1 MANILVV
8 DDIEDNVFLLT
19 LILEKLGHR
28 VVPAYNGRSA
38 LQAANDERL
47 DLVILDVMMPEMSGL
62 EVATHLKGN
71 EATRHIPII
80 LLTAK
85 KGDVKDIVEGLA
97 AGANEYL
104 TKPFHETELVA
115 RVNSMLRMKELY
127 DEVSSAKAIM
137 MEELKMAQAVQE
149 SLLPTIIPYPEQIRF
164 FAHYEAASS
173 LGGDFYD
180 ILDYGEGRIGLVMA
194 DVSGHGPSAALI
206 VSMVKAIL
214 HSLTGPQISPRDALE
229 RLNLSLLR
237 MIPEERFVTIFL
249 GALEL
254 ATGDLTYV
262 RAGHP
267 HPLII
272 RKVSGQVTRLEGDG
286 DIIGM
291 FEKIELDQNRIRL
304 EKGDRLLAYSDG
316 LLDVSSDNG
325 QQYGLANL
333 LKAVEDS
340 VNSSGQELIN
350 NIVRD
355 IRGFSGGT
363 ALEDDMAVFLLER
376 L

>member
-19 LILEKLGHR
+19 MILEKLGHR
-28 VVPAYNGRSA
+28 VLPAYNGQAGLDAARS
-38 LQAANDERL
+38 ERP

-62 EVATHLKGN
+62 EVAARLKIS

-115 RVNSMLRMKELY
+115 RVNSMLRTKELF
-127 DEVSSAKAIM
+127 DEVASAKAIM
-137 MEELKMAQAVQE
+137 MEELRMAQAVQE
-149 SLLPTIIPYPEQIRF
+149 SLLPTVIPYPEQIQF

-180 ILDYGEGRIGLVMA
+180 ILDYGSGRVGVVMA

-214 HSLTGPQISPRDALE
+214 HSLAGPQVSPKDALE
-229 RLNLSLLR
+229 RLNLSLLK
-237 MIPEERFVTIFL
+237 MIPEDRFVTIFL
-249 GALEL
+249 GALDI
-254 ATGDLTYV
+254 ATGELSYV

-267 HPLII
+267 HALV
-272 RKVSGQVTRLEGDG
+272 VSKATGKVTRLEGDG

-291 FEKIELDQNRIRL
+291 FDKIDLDQKTIRL

-316 LLDVSSDNG
+316 LLDASGDSG
-325 QQYGLANL
+325 QQYGLPNLITSMESSANL
-333 LKAVEDS
+333 TGREMMD
-340 VNSSGQELIN
+340 

-355 IRGFSGGT
+355 VRGFTGG
-363 ALEDDMAVFLLER
+363 APLEDDMALFILER

>member
-1 MANILVV
+1 VANILVV
-8 DDIEDNVFLLT
+8 DDIDDNVFLLT
-19 LILEKLGHR
+19 MILEKLGHT
-28 VVPAYNGRSA
+28 VFPAYSGRAA
-38 LQAANDERL
+38 LATAGTERL

-62 EVATHLKGN
+62 EVATRLKGD

-115 RVNSMLRMKELY
+115 RVNSMLHMKALY

-137 MEELKMAQAVQE
+137 TEELKMAQAVQE
-149 SLLPTIIPYPEQIRF
+149 SLLPTIIPYPDHIRF

-180 ILDYGEGRIGLVMA
+180 ILDYGNGRVGVVMA

-214 HSLTGPQISPRDALE
+214 HSLTGPEITPRIALE
-229 RLNLSLLR
+229 RLNLSLLK

-249 GALEL
+249 GSLEL
-254 ATGDLTYV
+254 ATGELTYV

-272 RKVSGQVTRLEGDG
+272 RKATGQIARLEGDG
-286 DIIGM
+286 DLIGM
-291 FEKIELDQNRIRL
+291 FDKVELDENRIQM
-304 EKGDRLLAYSDG
+304 EKGDRLFAYSDG
-316 LLDVSSDNG
+316 LLDASSDNG
-325 QQYGLANL
+325 QQYGLVSL
-333 LKAVEDS
+333 LKAVEAS
-340 VNSSGQELIN
+340 VNANGQDMVN
-350 NIVRD
+350 DIVRD
-355 IRGFSGGT
+355 IRGFSGGV
-363 ALEDDMAVFLLER
+363 ALEDDMALFLLER

>member
-8 DDIEDNVFLLT
+8 DDIDDNVFLLT
-19 LILEKLGHR
+19 IILEKLGHK
-28 VVPAYNGRSA
+28 VFPAYNGHDALNIASA
-38 LQAANDERL
+38 ERL

-71 EATRHIPII
+71 DATRHIPII

-115 RVNSMLRMKELY
+115 RVNSMLHMKELY

-137 MEELKMAQAVQE
+137 MEELKMAQVVQE
-149 SLLPTIIPYPEQIRF
+149 SLLPTIIPYPDQIRF

-180 ILDYGEGRIGLVMA
+180 VLDYGNGRVGVVMA

-214 HSLTGPQISPRDALE
+214 HSLAGSEISPRIALE
-229 RLNLSLLR
+229 RLNLSLLK

-254 ATGDLTYV
+254 ATGELTYV

-267 HPLII
+267 HPLVI
-272 RKVSGQVTRLEGDG
+272 RGATGEVARLEGNG

-291 FEKIELDQNRIRL
+291 FDNIELDENRIRL
-304 EKGDRLLAYSDG
+304 EKGDRLFAYSDG
-316 LLDVSSDNG
+316 LLEASGDNG
-325 QQYGLANL
+325 QQYGLASL
-333 LKAVEDS
+333 LKAVEAS
-340 VNSSGQELIN
+340 VNGDRQEMMDSI
-350 NIVRD
+350 IRD
-355 IRGFSGGT
+355 VRGFSGG
-363 ALEDDMAVFLLER
+363 APLEDDMAIFILER

>member
-1 MANILVV
+1 MAHILVV
-8 DDIEDNVFLLT
+8 DDIDDNVFLLT
-19 LILEKLGHR
+19 MILEKLGHK
-28 VVPAYNGRSA
+28 VFPAYSGRAA
-38 LQAANDERL
+38 LETARAERL

-71 EATRHIPII
+71 DATRHIPII

-85 KGDVKDIVEGLA
+85 KGDVRDIVEGLA

-115 RVNSMLRMKELY
+115 RVNSMLRTKELY
-127 DEVSSAKAIM
+127 DEVASAKAIM
-137 MEELKMAQAVQE
+137 TKELRMAQAVQE
-149 SLLPTIIPYPEQIRF
+149 SLLPTVIPYPDQIRF

-180 ILDYGEGRIGLVMA
+180 VLDYGNGRVGVVMA

-214 HSLTGPQISPRDALE
+214 HSLTRPEISPRIALE
-229 RLNLSLLR
+229 RLNLSLLK

-249 GALEL
+249 GSLEL
-254 ATGDLTYV
+254 ATGELTYV
-262 RAGHP
+262 RGGHP
-267 HPLII
+267 HPII
-272 RKVSGQVTRLEGDG
+272 ISKATGRIARLEGDG

-291 FEKIELDQNRIRL
+291 FDKIELDENRIL
-304 EKGDRLLAYSDG
+304 LKKGDRLFAYSDG
-316 LLDVSSDNG
+316 LLDASGDNG

-333 LKAVEDS
+333 LKAVEAS
-340 VNSSGQELIN
+340 VNVSGQDMVN
-350 NIVRD
+350 DIVRD
-355 IRGFSGGT
+355 VRGFSGGV
-363 ALEDDMAVFLLER
+363 ALEDDMALFILER
-376 L
+376 V

>member
-19 LILEKLGHR
+19 MILEKLGHR
-28 VVPAYNGRSA
+28 VLPAYNGQAGLDAARS
-38 LQAANDERL
+38 ERP

-62 EVATHLKGN
+62 EVAARLKIS

-115 RVNSMLRMKELY
+115 RVNSMLRTKELF
-127 DEVSSAKAIM
+127 DEVASAKAIM
-137 MEELKMAQAVQE
+137 MEELRMAQAVQE
-149 SLLPTIIPYPEQIRF
+149 SLLPTVIPYPEQIQF

-180 ILDYGEGRIGLVMA
+180 ILDYGSGRVGVVMA

-214 HSLTGPQISPRDALE
+214 HSLAGPQVSPKDALE
-229 RLNLSLLR
+229 RLNLSLLK
-237 MIPEERFVTIFL
+237 MIPEDRFVTIFL
-249 GALEL
+249 GALDI
-254 ATGDLTYV
+254 ATGELSYV

-267 HPLII
+267 HALV
-272 RKVSGQVTRLEGDG
+272 VSKATGKVTRLEGDG

-291 FEKIELDQNRIRL
+291 FDKIDLDQKTIRL

-316 LLDVSSDNG
+316 LLDASGDSG
-325 QQYGLANL
+325 QQYGLPNLITSMESSANFTGR
-333 LKAVEDS
+333 EMMD
-340 VNSSGQELIN
+340 

-355 IRGFSGGT
+355 VRGFTGG
-363 ALEDDMAVFLLER
+363 APLEDDMALFILER